1 MNGVEDP
8 GILEGFRLA
17 GVDLRSL
24 RQSLQHHLA
33 RLVAIVDDHHLDI
46 ALPHPLGDSLDGL
59 FGRGSREVF
68 LCLGHIWIFSFYIN
82 YIIAP
87 PLASI
92 RLSPRRPE
100 DW

>member
-8 GILEGFRLA
+8 GVLEGFRLA
-17 GVDLRSL
+17 GVDLCSF
-24 RQSLQHHLA
+24 RQSLQHYLA
-33 RLVAIVDDHHLDI
+33 RLVAVTDDDPLEV

-59 FGRGSREVF
+59 FGWGACEVF
-68 LCLGHIWIFSFYIN
+68 SRLSHIWIFSFYIN